1 MDDLR
6 GAISAAVTETET
18 ETPAPVSTPS
28 TPEAAPA
35 PAASTTSNAPIEGEV
50 VSKTVEPA
58 TASGDKTK
66 TIEEVVNDPKP
77 GEKVAP
83 KEENGEPRVVDPRI
97 DRAPASW
104 KGDAKKL
111 WAELPLAARQEV
123 IRRERDTTKVMQEAA
138 QARNQI
144 EPLREVIGPHMDRIQ
159 QMYQGN
165 PVTAINNL
173 LSVERTLVSGTAQ
186 DKVQLV
192 ARMIDRFGIDIQM
205 LDSALSNQPAPQQ
218 QNPQVSQIEQLL
230 NERLAP
236 VMNFLGQQQQ
246 REQAQVRQ
254 IEEQAVH
261 TVETMATDPNYP
273 YFEDVRQEMA
283 DIIEMGARRGVAISM
298 EDAYTRAVRMNDTTF
313 QATNVRETS
322 QAATQAALQA
332 HQIAQKAKGAA
343 VSVSGSPS
351 ATGTNAGNPADLR
364 GTIAAAF
371 GNTGGRL

>member
-1 MDDLR
+1 MEDLR
-6 GAISAAVTETET
+6 SAIDAAVTETEKV
-18 ETPAPVSTPS
+18 ESAAPS
-28 TPEAAPA
+28 PA
-35 PAASTTSNAPIEGEV
+35 PAASTAPIEGEV
-50 VSKTVEPA
+50 VSKTIEPA
-58 TASGDKTK
+58 NTSTGDTPKPVAGDKPK
-66 TIEEVVNDPKP
+66 SIEEVVNAPESDKS
-77 GEKVAP
+77 VAP

-144 EPLREVIGPHMDRIQ
+144 EPIKEAFGPHMDRIQ

-165 PVTAINNL
+165 PVSAINNL
-173 LSVERTLVSGTAQ
+173 LRVEKTLFSGSSQ
-186 DKVQLV
+186 DKVALV
-192 ARMIDRFGIDIQM
+192 AGMIDKFGIDIQM
-205 LDSALSNQPAPQQ
+205 LDAALSNQPAPQQ
-218 QNPQVSQIEQLL
+218 NPQLSQIEQLL
-230 NERLAP
+230 NQRLAP
-236 VMNFLGQQQQ
+236 IQDFLGQQQQ

-254 IEEQAVH
+254 IEERAAH
-261 TVETMATDPNYP
+261 TVESMGMDPNYP
-273 YFEDVRQEMA
+273 YFEDVRQDMA

-313 QATNVRETS
+313 QATNARETS
-322 QAATQAALQA
+322 QAATQAALQQ

-343 VSVSGSPS
+343 VSVSGSPMG
-351 ATGTNAGNPADLR
+351 TGTNGGNPADLR

-371 GNTGGRL
+371 SDTGGRL

>member
-1 MDDLR
+1 MEDLR
-6 GAISAAVTETET
+6 SAIDAAVTETEKV
-18 ETPAPVSTPS
+18 ESAAPSPAPV
-28 TPEAAPA
+28 AP
-35 PAASTTSNAPIEGEV
+35 TAPIEGEV
-50 VSKTVEPA
+50 VSKTIEPA
-58 TASGDKTK
+58 NTSTGDTPKPVAGDKPK
-66 TIEEVVNDPKP
+66 SIEEVANAPESDKSI
-77 GEKVAP
+77 AP

-144 EPLREVIGPHMDRIQ
+144 EPIREIIKPHMDRIQ

-165 PVTAINNL
+165 PINAISNL
-173 LSVERTLVSGTAQ
+173 LRVENTLVSGTAQ
-186 DKVQLV
+186 DKVALV
-192 ARMIDRFGIDIQM
+192 AGMIGKFGIDIQM
-205 LDSALSNQPAPQQ
+205 LDAALSNQPIPNAP
-218 QNPQVSQIEQLL
+218 NPQLSQIEQLL
-230 NERLAP
+230 NQRLAP
-236 VMNFLGQQQQ
+236 IQDFLGQQQQ

-254 IEEQAVH
+254 IEEQAAH
-261 TVETMATDPNYP
+261 TVESMGMDPNYP
-273 YFEDVRQEMA
+273 YFEDVRQDMA

-313 QATNVRETS
+313 QATSARETS
-322 QAATQAALQA
+322 QAATQAALQQ

-343 VSVSGSPS
+343 VSVSGSPMG
-351 ATGTNAGNPADLR
+351 TGTNGGNPADLR

-371 GNTGGRL
+371 SDTGGRL